1 MDVTWHGHGCFRFRG
16 KTASAVT
23 DPFPPT
29 LGIKLPKL
37 EADLVTVSHQ
47 HENHAYLDAVG
58 KAARVIDGP
67 GEYEVSGITVFG
79 IPTYHDNVQGADHGR
94 NTVYVLEVD
103 EIRICHLGDL
113 GHRLDDEAVE
123 AIGTPID
130 VLLVPVGGGNT
141 LNAALA
147 AEVVRLIE
155 PRWVVP
161 MHFRTNLM
169 SSKLDG
175 VETFLKEMGVTEAV
189 PQHKLSI
196 QYSSSGSDGETK
208 VFLMEPRA

>member
-1 MDVTWHGHGCFRFRG
+1 MDVTWHGHGCFRFKG
-16 KTASAVT
+16 KSATAVT
-23 DPFPPT
+23 DPFPPS

-37 EADLVTVSHQ
+37 EADLVTISHP
-47 HENHAYLDAVG
+47 HENHAYVEAVG
-58 KAARVIDGP
+58 KGAIVIDGP

-79 IPTYHDNVQGADHGR
+79 IPTYHDNQKGAAHGR

-123 AIGTPID
+123 AIGTHVD
-130 VLLVPVGGGNT
+130 VLLVPVGGGNS
-141 LNAALA
+141 LNAGLA
-147 AEVVRLIE
+147 AEIVRMIE

-161 MHFRTNLM
+161 MHYQM
-169 SSKLDG
+169 SLLSSNLDG
-175 VETFLKEMGVTEAV
+175 VDTFLKEMGVADAV
-189 PQHKLSI
+189 PQNKLSV

-208 VFLMEPRA
+208 VYLLEPRT